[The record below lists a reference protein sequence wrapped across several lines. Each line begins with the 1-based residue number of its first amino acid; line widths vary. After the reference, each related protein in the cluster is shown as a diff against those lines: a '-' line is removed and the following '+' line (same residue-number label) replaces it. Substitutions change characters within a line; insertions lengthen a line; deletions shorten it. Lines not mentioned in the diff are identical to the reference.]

1 MKSEHKDRANDTI
14 TVRVNRE
21 KLDKIRGLM
30 SITQYINELIRA
42 DAYRMGYEY
51 EIDSNIQRRNEKNI

>member
-1 MKSEHKDRANDTI
+1 MISEHKDRAMNTI
-14 TVRVNRE
+14 TVRVNRQ

-42 DAYRMGYEY
+42 DANRMGYEY
-51 EIDSNIQRRNEKNI
+51 EIDSNIQRRNEKDI